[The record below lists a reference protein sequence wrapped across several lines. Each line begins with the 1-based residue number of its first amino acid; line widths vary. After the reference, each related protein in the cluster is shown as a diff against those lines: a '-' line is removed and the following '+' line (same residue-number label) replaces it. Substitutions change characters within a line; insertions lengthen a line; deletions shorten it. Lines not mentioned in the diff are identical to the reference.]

1 MGWQAGGTLWA
12 RAALG
17 GRERLRPGRSCVE
30 GDELTEGEGG
40 GEGEDDWELAE
51 SIVVRSG
58 QLRSPNAD
66 RGEALRL
73 RSQLVGAVRALAD
86 EL

>member
-1 MGWQAGGTLWA
+1 M
-12 RAALG
+12 
-17 GRERLRPGRSCVE
+17 
-30 GDELTEGEGG
+30 TEGEGG